1 MRTMTIEQPRME
13 NLYIEMAVT
22 PDKKIRAEIQRVP
35 LSKLRLDPYN
45 VRFRHH
51 PTKSLS
57 DTEIADLIWKEPDTK
72 DLYREINT
80 SRGLMEAPIVNSGYV
95 VMEGNRRIV
104 CLRKLS
110 EKAHSEDQSGIPAD
124 FWDIVECNVLPRE
137 TPPKD
142 IALMLGRYHV
152 SGKKAWRALNQAAHV
167 SELHNKHGLS
177 YDDIHEY
184 LSMSKPTIVRMIT
197 AFDATTEYGKK
208 FTSDKEWV
216 GKFSYFYEMYK
227 KPQLVAWLEKNG
239 NMDKFMDWLGTE
251 KLAHGMDVRELP
263 GIIEVPEALSA
274 LDSGGFDAAK
284 KVLSKSDPS
293 VDSKFYGQVKDM
305 IEKLNGLPR
314 DELIEAGT
322 DQARVQALQRLRE
335 TVDSVLKDISALRK

>member
-1 MRTMTIEQPRME
+1 
-13 NLYIEMAVT
+13 
-22 PDKKIRAEIQRVP
+22 
-35 LSKLRLDPYN
+35 
-45 VRFRHH
+45 
-51 PTKSLS
+51 
-57 DTEIADLIWKEPDTK
+57 
-72 DLYREINT
+72 
-80 SRGLMEAPIVNSGYV
+80 MEAPIVNSDYV

-110 EKAHSEDQSGIPAD
+110 EKAHGDDQPGVPAD
-124 FWDIVECNVLPRE
+124 LWDTVECNVLPHE

-197 AFDATTEYGKK
+197 AFDTTTEYGKK
-208 FTSDKEWV
+208 FTTDKEWV
-216 GKFSYFYEMYK
+216 GKFSYFYEVYK
-227 KPQLVAWLEKNG
+227 KPQLVSWLEKNG
-239 NMDKFMDWLGTE
+239 NKDKFMDWLGTE
-251 KLAHGMDVRELP
+251 KLAHGADVRELP
-263 GIIEVPEALSA
+263 RIIEVPEALTA
-274 LDSGGFDAAK
+274 LDSGGFDAAM

-305 IEKLNGLPR
+305 TEKLNTLAR

-322 DQARVQALQRLRE
+322 DQARIQSLQRLRE
-335 TVDSVLKDISALRK
+335 TVDSVLKDISALRKE

>member
-1 MRTMTIEQPRME
+1 MSLEQPRIE

-22 PDKKIRAEIQRVP
+22 PDKKIRAEIQKVP
-35 LSKLRLDPYN
+35 LSKLKLDPNN

-51 PTKSLS
+51 PPKALS
-57 DTEIADLIWKEPDTK
+57 DNEIAELIWKETDTK

-80 SRGLMEAPIVNSGYV
+80 SRGLMEAPIVNSNYV

-104 CLRKLS
+104 CLKKLS
-110 EKAHSEDQSGIPAD
+110 EKAHSEDQPGIPAD
-124 FWDIVECNVLPRE
+124 FWDTVECNVLPPQ

-142 IALMLGRYHV
+142 IALMLSRYHV
-152 SGKKAWRALNQAAHV
+152 SGKKAWRALNQAAQV

-184 LSMSKPTIVRMIT
+184 LSMSKPTIARMVT

-208 FTSDKEWV
+208 FTKDKEWV
-216 GKFSYFYEMYK
+216 GKFSYFYEVYK
-227 KPQLVAWLEKNG
+227 KPDLITWFEKNG
-239 NMDKFMDWLGTE
+239 NRDKFMEWLGTE
-251 KLAHGMDVRELP
+251 KLAHGADVRELP
-263 GIIEVPEALSA
+263 RIIQVPDALSA
-274 LDSGGFDAAK
+274 LDSNGFDAAM

-293 VDSKFYGQVKDM
+293 VDSKFYGQVKNM
-305 IEKLNGLPR
+305 IETLDSLPR

-322 DQARVQALQRLRE
+322 DQARIQSLQRLRE
-335 TVDSVLKDISALRK
+335 TVDSVLKDISALKK

>member
-1 MRTMTIEQPRME
+1 MK

-35 LSKLRLDPYN
+35 LSKLKLDPYN

-51 PTKSLS
+51 PRKSLS
-57 DTEIADLIWKEPDTK
+57 DTEIAELIWKEPDTK

-80 SRGLMEAPIVNSGYV
+80 SRGLMEAPIVNSDYV

-110 EKAHSEDQSGIPAD
+110 EKAHGDDQPGVPAD
-124 FWDIVECNVLPRE
+124 LWDTVECNVLPHE

-197 AFDATTEYGKK
+197 AFDTTTEYGKK
-208 FTSDKEWV
+208 FTTDKEWV
-216 GKFSYFYEMYK
+216 GKFSYFYEVYK
-227 KPQLVAWLEKNG
+227 KPQLVSWLEKNG
-239 NMDKFMDWLGTE
+239 NKDKFMDWLGTE
-251 KLAHGMDVRELP
+251 KLAHGADVRELP
-263 GIIEVPEALSA
+263 RIIEVPEALTA
-274 LDSGGFDAAK
+274 LDSGGFDAAM

-305 IEKLNGLPR
+305 TEKLNTLAR

-322 DQARVQALQRLRE
+322 DQARIQSLQRLRE
-335 TVDSVLKDISALRK
+335 TVDSVLKDISALRKE

>member
-1 MRTMTIEQPRME
+1 MQNRY
-13 NLYIEMAVT
+13 LEMSVT
-22 PDKKIRAEIQRVP
+22 PDKKIRAEIQKVP
-35 LSKLRLDPYN
+35 LSKLKLDPNN

-51 PTKSLS
+51 PVKSLS
-57 DTEIADLIWKEPDTK
+57 DSEIAALIWKEPDTK

-80 SRGLMEAPIVNSGYV
+80 SRGLMEAPIVNSDYV

-104 CLRKLS
+104 CLKKLS
-110 EKAHSEDQSGIPAD
+110 EKAHGEEQPGIPAD
-124 FWDIVECNVLPRE
+124 FWDTVECNVLPEE

-142 IALMLGRYHV
+142 IALMLGRFHV
-152 SGKKAWRALNQAAHV
+152 SGKKEWRALNQAAHV
-167 SELHNKHGLS
+167 SELYNKHGIS
-177 YDDIHEY
+177 YDDIHGY

-208 FTSDKEWV
+208 FSSDKEWV

-227 KPQLVAWLEKNG
+227 KPDLANWLEKNG
-239 NMDKFMDWLGTE
+239 NNDKFMSWLGTG
-251 KLAHGMDVRELP
+251 KLTRGAEVRELP
-263 GIIEVPEALSA
+263 QIITVPEALSA
-274 LDSGGFDAAK
+274 LDSNGFDAAK

-322 DQARVQALQRLRE
+322 DQARIQSLQRLRE
-335 TVDSVLKDISALRK
+335 TVDSVLKDISALKK

>member
-1 MRTMTIEQPRME
+1 ME
-13 NLYIEMAVT
+13 NTYIEMSVT
-22 PDKKIRAEIQRVP
+22 PEKKIRAEIQRVP
-35 LSKLRLDPYN
+35 LSKLKLDPNN

-51 PTKSLS
+51 PRKSLS
-57 DTEIADLIWKEPDTK
+57 DAEIAELIWKENDTK

-80 SRGLMEAPIVNSGYV
+80 SRGLMEAPIVNSDYV

-104 CLRKLS
+104 CLKKLS
-110 EKAHSEDQSGIPAD
+110 EKAHSEEQGGIPAD
-124 FWDIVECNVLPRE
+124 FWDTVECNVLPQE

-152 SGKKAWRALNQAAHV
+152 SGKKSWRALNQAAHV

-184 LSMSKPTIVRMIT
+184 LSMSKPTIIRMIT

-208 FTSDKEWV
+208 FTTDKEWV
-216 GKFSYFYEMYK
+216 GKFSYFYEVYK
-227 KPQLVAWLEKNG
+227 KPELTTWLGKNG
-239 NMDKFMDWLGTE
+239 NRDKFMDWLGTD
-251 KLAHGMDVRELP
+251 KLTHGADVRELP
-263 GIIEVPEALSA
+263 RIIEVSEALTA
-274 LDSGGFDAAK
+274 LDSGGFDAAM

-293 VDSKFYGQVKDM
+293 VDNKFYGQVKDM
-305 IEKLNGLPR
+305 TEKLNTLAR

-322 DQARVQALQRLRE
+322 DQARIQALQRLRE
-335 TVDSVLKDISALRK
+335 TVDSVLKDISALKK